1 MALFLTWESGHVP
14 EEGYV
19 VTSSLSALT
28 LSYRKEPAGHLYHL
42 FALKQT
48 GLHEESEEEDTA
60 ADDEAGAKSRS
71 SSVNDF
77 SSLDEEAMSGTKW
90 KGKGKKK
97 GKKKGHGDLYALLG
111 LQNERWMAT
120 PDQIRLAYRKSA
132 LLHHPDKQGIPSGDE
147 VGKQEA
153 EDKFKAIQ
161 EAYETLFDPAKRRE
175 FDSLDEFDDSL
186 PGEVESA
193 EAFYTVYGQAFS
205 RNSRW
210 AVHQPAPTLGDDTS
224 SYEEVDKF
232 YDFWYGFKSW
242 REFPHPDEEDIEQ
255 AEGREHKRWIERIN
269 AKLREKGTK
278 AEARRIRELV
288 ESAARQDP
296 RLARRKEEE
305 RARREAKRA
314 ARDADRLAAE
324 AAAEEARAAAE
335 AAAAAA
341 AAEAAEVR
349 KLRQAEKKATQKE
362 RAALRRAWAAQT
374 DLHAAVD
381 EEGVEQLCAGL
392 ALAQL
397 RDLNAELSRAGAGL
411 EERLA
416 ALDARLATVQTDA
429 QREEAARGAA
439 ARAAAAARD
448 IEARREAEGRARA
461 LAAWSDD
468 EVRLLQKALDKWPAG
483 TAKRWE
489 VVQGYV
495 RTRTTDEILDMVKHG
510 LKAHAAR
517 AVPQTYEV
525 AAKRQ
530 GNTVIRSEA
539 TERHTSFTDVDVPAV
554 NGSKPATA
562 SPEAAAPVQWTEA
575 QELALIKALK
585 VVRKE
590 VPDRW
595 EVVSSLVPGRTK
607 ADCFTRFKQMKA
619 AHKAKTGK

>member
-77 SSLDEEAMSGTKW
+77 SSLDEEATSGTKW

-278 AEARRIRELV
+278 AEARRIREL
-288 ESAARQDP
+288 
-296 RLARRKEEE
+296 
-305 RARREAKRA
+305 
-314 ARDADRLAAE
+314 
-324 AAAEEARAAAE
+324 
-335 AAAAAA
+335 
-341 AAEAAEVR
+341 
-349 KLRQAEKKATQKE
+349 AEKKATQKE
-362 RAALRRAWAAQT
+362 RAALRRVWAAQT

-381 EEGVEQLCAGL
+381 EDAVEQLCAGL

-397 RDLNAELSRAGAGL
+397 RDLNAELSRVGAEL

-416 ALDARLATVQTDA
+416 ALDARLAT
-429 QREEAARGAA
+429 
-439 ARAAAAARD
+439 
-448 IEARREAEGRARA
+448 
-461 LAAWSDD
+461 
-468 EVRLLQKALDKWPAG
+468 VRLLQKALDKWPAG

-554 NGSKPATA
+554 NGSKPGTA

>member
-77 SSLDEEAMSGTKW
+77 SSLDEEATSGTKW

-278 AEARRIRELV
+278 AEARRIRELHPSTLLPLASAPHPISSV
-288 ESAARQDP
+288 EPDCQSSV
-296 RLARRKEEE
+296 L
-305 RARREAKRA
+305 
-314 ARDADRLAAE
+314 
-324 AAAEEARAAAE
+324 
-335 AAAAAA
+335 
-341 AAEAAEVR
+341 
-349 KLRQAEKKATQKE
+349 
-362 RAALRRAWAAQT
+362 
-374 DLHAAVD
+374 
-381 EEGVEQLCAGL
+381 
-392 ALAQL
+392 
-397 RDLNAELSRAGAGL
+397 
-411 EERLA
+411 
-416 ALDARLATVQTDA
+416 
-429 QREEAARGAA
+429 
-439 ARAAAAARD
+439 
-448 IEARREAEGRARA
+448 
-461 LAAWSDD
+461 
-468 EVRLLQKALDKWPAG
+468 KALDKWPAG

-554 NGSKPATA
+554 NGSKPGTA